1 MFNTPHHLFRRF
13 CPFSRR
19 TINFPDLNPDHDRH
33 RPLPLPRWLCTRK
46 CGLYKLCAP
55 LFTGL
60 TTYLRELD
68 PLDSISI
75 FSSTLSLSLPM
86 SCTSHSPRDETYQT
100 LSLAV
105 FMPHIHLLSFDL
117 FISRVVSFASH
128 MLTSHRS
135 KRIIKSALYKTIHC
149 FPRSWIYR
157 LGGYL
162 VKTSSVPC
170 NGTSL
175 GRTPWRT
182 CLCTCILNVS
192 TIHVPELTR
201 LSDNRSSFVL
211 AFKVRSNKVMP
222 IFLSAEYIIICVQIA
237 FNIHKEHF
245 YQNLLNFNLWICHDW
260 FLIWNIQD
268 LNL

>member
-1 MFNTPHHLFRRF
+1 
-13 CPFSRR
+13 
-19 TINFPDLNPDHDRH
+19 
-33 RPLPLPRWLCTRK
+33 
-46 CGLYKLCAP
+46 
-55 LFTGL
+55 
-60 TTYLRELD
+60 
-68 PLDSISI
+68 
-75 FSSTLSLSLPM
+75 
-86 SCTSHSPRDETYQT
+86 
-100 LSLAV
+100 
-105 FMPHIHLLSFDL
+105 MPHIHLLSFDL

-135 KRIIKSALYKTIHC
+135 KRIIKSALHKTIHC

-268 LNL
+268 LNLILWYKRIFRKLKWTKSNIC